1 MRVTVTERT
10 EDFMKNQEDSK
21 SQSDFCECN
30 IIHED
35 VISSVREQM
44 LPPELRAD
52 MADFYKIMGDNTRIS
67 ILNALSLSEMCVC
80 DLSVLLQ
87 QNQSTVSHQL
97 KTLRQTRLVKY
108 RREGKVVYYSLNDDH
123 VKKII
128 ELARTHLLE

>member
-1 MRVTVTERT
+1 
-10 EDFMKNQEDSK
+10 MKNQEDSK